1 MESAQSITFPIHETF
16 QATVQGEGS
25 LAGTP
30 ADFIRLYGCPVA
42 CKWCDTG
49 YGNGGK
55 DIAYRRVSVNQ
66 LCSELVSPL
75 VVVTGGEPFIHQNL
89 EQLFSSLLATRRRVS
104 VETSGCK
111 WRTISEDVWV
121 TLSPKEH
128 LSPNFPVDP
137 RMWLRANEIK
147 LVIET
152 RKDIETYLPKL
163 SELSSQVP
171 VFLQPEWN
179 SRETSLPLTLRLLQ
193 EFKAFR
199 LSIQMHKYI
208 DVP

>member
-1 MESAQSITFPIHETF
+1 MKSAQPTTFPIHETF

-55 DIAYRRVSVNQ
+55 DIEHKRVSLPQ

-89 EQLFSSLLATRRRVS
+89 DELCSGLLATGRRVS

-111 WRTISEDVWV
+111 WRAIPEDVWV

-137 RMWLRANEIK
+137 RMWLRANEFK
-147 LVIET
+147 FVIQRRE
-152 RKDIETYLPKL
+152 DLEAYLPKL
-163 SELSSQVP
+163 SELASCEP

-179 SRETSLPLTLRLLQ
+179 SRETSLPLTLNLLQ
-193 EFKAFR
+193 EFKTFR

-208 DVP
+208 NVP